1 MNLSWLS
8 KMFLLLGKKTK
19 MIPVIVV
26 ASLFVSFLDLFG
38 IALIGPFISLTL
50 IDDGNSN
57 QFIALLTDLTGATT
71 YSELLTI
78 FGAVLIATFIF
89 KNLAAWSLQA
99 WIISYVYEAEKSL
112 RLKISRILLDMNLLT
127 LNSSDSSHHINV
139 TTRHINMFANQI
151 LYASLKLF
159 SEGIA
164 IFLIVSF
171 LIYLYTAQ

>member
-50 IDDGNSN
+50 VDEGNSN
-57 QFIALLTDLTGATT
+57 QFISILTNLTGATS

-78 FGAVLIATFIF
+78 LGAILVATFIL
-89 KNLAAWSLQA
+89 KNFAAWSLQA
-99 WIISYVYEAEKSL
+99 WIISYVYGVEKSL
-112 RLKISRILLDMNLLT
+112 VGDI
-127 LNSSDSSHHINV
+127 
-139 TTRHINMFANQI
+139 
-151 LYASLKLF
+151 
-159 SEGIA
+159 
-164 IFLIVSF
+164 
-171 LIYLYTAQ
+171 